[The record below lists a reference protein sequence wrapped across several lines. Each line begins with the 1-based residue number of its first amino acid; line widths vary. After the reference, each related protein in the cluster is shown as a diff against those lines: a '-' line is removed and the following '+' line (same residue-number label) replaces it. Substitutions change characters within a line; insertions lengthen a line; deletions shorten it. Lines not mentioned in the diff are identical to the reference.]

1 MRKLINFTCIAMY
14 TIVMYFTINFLIKSF
29 TDIDSILRFIEVLFT
44 SVIITITATLV
55 GYFCYKIIR
64 EKDTE

>member
-1 MRKLINFTCIAMY
+1 MKAIINFICIAMY

-44 SVIITITATLV
+44 SVVITIVATLV

>member
-1 MRKLINFTCIAMY
+1 MRKLINFICIAMY

-44 SVIITITATLV
+44 SIIITITATLV